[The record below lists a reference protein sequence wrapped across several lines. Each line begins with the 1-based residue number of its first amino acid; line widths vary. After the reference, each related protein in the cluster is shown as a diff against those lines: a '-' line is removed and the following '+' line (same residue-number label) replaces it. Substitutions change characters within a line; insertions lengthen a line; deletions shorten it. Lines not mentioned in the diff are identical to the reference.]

1 MLTNEDKKTNPE
13 VSVQPEEIIQSI
25 DNYGSE
31 GFEINFH
38 HQSGNFTGASAR
50 KGTLNTHGLISPKA
64 AQGFDYLNDRSRIVR
79 PLLRRSGQL
88 EEVSWEEAFRII
100 TERIRAVDPDENAF
114 YAGARLTCEEIYMV
128 QKLTRAGAGTNN
140 VNCFH
145 YMGRGIGYGHNAS
158 HCAPLSAIDTA
169 GDIFIIGSK
178 LQEDHPILG
187 QLIAKRRSEGNAAVQ
202 FVTTAP
208 DLLNDKIADQ
218 VFTITSYYWFL
229 RAANY
234 FLLSGNLLNEKRL
247 RQKIENYDEY
257 KAAVMQEDFDE
268 LFAKS
273 GICCIDQL
281 AAFAKS
287 FCSQPEVLLICSEKE
302 LSSNS
307 CLEIANM
314 TLLANAGAAA
324 DSLQPRRYLALKEK
338 NNAQGVIE
346 MGGCHKVAPGFLPYD
361 APGVVE
367 HLEELWNVKNL
378 PREILSPYK
387 LLDQGLL
394 KNIFV
399 FGEDP
404 VGCAV
409 DKPRVDHWLNQ
420 VEFLMV
426 QDYFITDTAARAD
439 LVLPASLPFETG
451 GTYINTHKVR
461 QTIEVQRKSVPIKN
475 SLQQLATLLRKL
487 GVNTTDS
494 HHQIMQE
501 VNQPM
506 PDPQKQTSPNL
517 QITRRDNMNRMFDFG
532 CDILH
537 KRLEEKSH

>member
-1 MLTNEDKKTNPE
+1 MPTNDDKKP
-13 VSVQPEEIIQSI
+13 VVPSQPEEIIQSI

-31 GFEINFH
+31 GFEINLH
-38 HQSGNFTGASAR
+38 HQAGNFTSASAR
-50 KGTLNTHGLISPKA
+50 KGVLNTHGLVSPKA
-64 AQGFDYLNDRSRIVR
+64 VRGFDWLNDRSRIVR
-79 PLLRRSGQL
+79 PLLRRRGEL

-128 QKLTRAGAGTNN
+128 QKLARAGARTNN

-158 HCAPLSAIDTA
+158 HCAPLSAIDAA
-169 GDIFIIGSK
+169 GHIFIIGSTLLK
-178 LQEDHPILG
+178 DHPIIDR
-187 QLIAKRRSEGNAAVQ
+187 LIAERRSKKNLSVQ
-202 FVTTAP
+202 LLTTAP
-208 DLLNDKIADQ
+208 GVSHNKIADH
-218 VFTITSYYWFL
+218 VLTITSYYWFL
-229 RAANY
+229 RAVNY
-234 FLLSGNLLNEKRL
+234 FILSGNMLDEERL

-257 KAAVMQEDFDE
+257 KTAVMEHDFDE
-268 LFAKS
+268 LFVKS

-287 FCSQPEVLLICSEKE
+287 FCRQPEVLLVCSEKE
-302 LSSNS
+302 LASNS
-307 CLEIANM
+307 CLEIANL
-314 TLLANAGAAA
+314 TLLASVGAA
-324 DSLQPRRYLALKEK
+324 DNLLPSRRYLALKEK

-367 HLEELWNVKNL
+367 KLEKLWNVKTL

-387 LLDQGLL
+387 LLDRGLL
-394 KNIFV
+394 KNIFI

-409 DKPRVDHWLNQ
+409 DKPRVDHWLDQ
-420 VEFLMV
+420 ATFLVV

-439 LVLPASLPFETG
+439 VVLPASLPFEIG

-461 QTIEVQRKSVPIKN
+461 QSIEVQKKSVPLKN

-487 GVNTTDS
+487 GVVAADC
-494 HHQIMQE
+494 HHQIMEEADQL
-501 VNQPM
+501 M
-506 PDPQKQTSPNL
+506 PDPQQQMPPSL
-517 QITRRDNMNRMFDFG
+517 QFTRRDNMNRMFDFG

-537 KRLEEKSH
+537 KRLEEASH